1 MLSNRRRS
9 HVHFIHQYKA
19 DNNEYIGS
27 RVVIF
32 RKKQGGKEIRDIG
45 NFIIHEYK
53 NPKSKKNK
61 ASQWSIKECELEDV
75 IKKEMIN
82 TSIDNK
88 YKMHHVLY
96 ESPSLKLEDYLDKVI
111 QIEFLEE

>member
-9 HVHFIHQYKA
+9 HVHFIHQYKV

-32 RKKQGGKEIRDIG
+32 RKDKGEKEIRDKG
-45 NFIIHEYK
+45 NFTIHEYK

-61 ASQWSIKECELEDV
+61 TSKWSIKECEIEDV
-75 IKKEMIN
+75 IKKEMMN

-88 YKMHHVLY
+88 YKMRHVLY
-96 ESPSLKLEDYLDKVI
+96 ESPSLELEDYLGKVM
-111 QIEFLEE
+111 QIEFL